1 MPIGQH
7 VLVIADSQ
15 QARIVPDYTVQIAP
29 PAAKPAAPSATA
41 ESANTE
47 INIGP
52 LPQAPDAV
60 DTSQLAPVP
69 VAADPAAMPPPA
81 QAATPGGPQFRA
93 SAVGLNRSCTAG
105 DGGDT
110 GSDISARPK
119 GRIRSRKRVQFV
131 GGTGEFENETLRRG
145 VDDAGAESVG

>member
-1 MPIGQH
+1 
-7 VLVIADSQ
+7 VLVIADAQ

-41 ESANTE
+41 ESATTE

-69 VAADPAAMPPPA
+69 VAADPAATPPPA
-81 QAATPGGPQFRA
+81 QAATPGA
-93 SAVGLNRSCTAG
+93 SN
-105 DGGDT
+105 
-110 GSDISARPK
+110 SAP
-119 GRIRSRKRVQFV
+119 
-131 GGTGEFENETLRRG
+131 
-145 VDDAGAESVG
+145 AP